1 MHKRDANLFWV
12 FFLSARFGE
21 LALIFQV
28 CFLWGEQQLLSCVS
42 ASYSYVCS
50 KAQLHFDCA
59 ITQSSR
65 GMSGSNSSTELVQG
79 RSANARHS
87 QKSTLFSL
95 LSLLQCFLLKCP
107 WQVSFLALAVAKWPN
122 ATPLKAFQD
131 VILYFPGR

>member
-87 QKSTLFSL
+87 QKSTRFPLPSLQINCWLKVFQVLFLCCDLRS
-95 LSLLQCFLLKCP
+95 SCFQHVKL
-107 WQVSFLALAVAKWPN
+107 
-122 ATPLKAFQD
+122 
-131 VILYFPGR
+131 